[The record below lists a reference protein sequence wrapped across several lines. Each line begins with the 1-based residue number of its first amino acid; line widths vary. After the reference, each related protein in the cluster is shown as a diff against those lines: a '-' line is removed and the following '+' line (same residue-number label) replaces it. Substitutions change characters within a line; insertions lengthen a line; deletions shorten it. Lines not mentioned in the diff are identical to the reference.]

1 MYVYVITAMSAVD
14 AVARAL
20 EGRLF
25 DGHNGPERG
34 LLALLLLHDQCFSM
48 ISTAGLEALSATG

>member
-34 LLALLLLHDQCFSM
+34 LLLPPLALLLLHDQYCR
-48 ISTAGLEALSATG
+48 A